1 MARDYRRQMTNAMEM
16 AIDGAINSGV
26 TYTRSTLKKKFGKE
40 FNLQYENNSGVIK
53 EVVSKF
59 IQKYD
64 KKFNDHVQKSMV
76 DTPCL
81 INTQYIIFL
90 EKGTYCYIASG
101 NKIGNTEERFLMS
114 NNISTMDLY
123 IYIFGKKMYKYANE
137 LEKIIQYYLKNDEL
151 GLFNVSSESGG
162 RYMGEDVSES
172 LEIIYSK
179 LATRSLDTMFFS
191 HGEKEAITS
200 HIEKF
205 LGNEEFYK
213 EKQILF
219 KTGILL
225 YGKPGTG
232 KSSLVK
238 ALATTYNRSIVNINV
253 GKLVSIDLN
262 KLTSSINVDDTRKYI
277 ILLEDIDTLFL
288 NRKDSQVKGNDDDDD
303 NTNKRDKEDNI
314 IINKLLQFL
323 DSNSSPTNV
332 IFIATT
338 NHKERL
344 DEALLREGRFDLKVD
359 CMNLDKNDA
368 IKFGKSFR
376 LDEANMLEIID
387 EIDKENMAKGKS
399 GDGYNQSK
407 LQARI
412 LSRLTNKTLDHI
424 EKTICVDTDVTGNMG
439 EESETDNVGNQGE
452 E

>member
-1 MARDYRRQMTNAMEM
+1 MTNAMEM
-16 AIDGAINSGV
+16 EIESDINSGV

-40 FNLQYENNSGVIK
+40 FNLQYENNSGVIR
-53 EVVSKF
+53 EVVTKF
-59 IQKYD
+59 IKKYD

-123 IYIFGKKMYKYANE
+123 IYIFGKKMHKYANE
-137 LEKIIQYYLKNDEL
+137 LEKIVQYYLKNDEL

-162 RYMGEDVSES
+162 GRYMSDDTSES

-232 KSSLVK
+232 KSSLIK

-288 NRKDSQVKGNDDDDD
+288 NRKDTGTKDSDDED
-303 NTNKRDKEDNI
+303 NTSKRDKDDNI

-359 CMNLDKNDA
+359 CMNLNAEDA

-376 LDEANMLEIID
+376 LDEVTMKEIID
-387 EIDKENMAKGKS
+387 EIDEENSAKGKY
-399 GDGYNQSK
+399 GEGYNQSK

-424 EKTICVDTDVTGNMG
+424 EQTICVDTDVTGNM
-439 EESETDNVGNQGE
+439 ENDEDNKNEV
-452 E
+452 

>member
-1 MARDYRRQMTNAMEM
+1 MTRNYRRQMTNAMEL
-16 AIDGAINSGV
+16 AIDSAINSGV
-26 TYTRSTLKKKFGKE
+26 TYTSSALKKKFGKE

-53 EVVSKF
+53 EVISKF
-59 IQKYD
+59 IKKYD
-64 KKFNDHVQKSMV
+64 KKFNDHIQKSMV

-90 EKGTYCYIASG
+90 EKGTYCYVASG

-114 NNISTMDLY
+114 NNISTMDLF
-123 IYIFGKKMYKYANE
+123 IYIFGKKMHKYANE

-151 GLFNVSSESGG
+151 GLFNVSSETG
-162 RYMGEDVSES
+162 RYMGDDAPES

-191 HGEKEAITS
+191 HGEKEIITS

-288 NRKDSQVKGNDDDDD
+288 NRKDSSAKDNNEED

-344 DEALLREGRFDLKVD
+344 DDALLREGRFDLKVD
-359 CMNLDKNDA
+359 CMNLDAENA

-376 LDEANMLEIID
+376 LDDINMKEIID
-387 EIDKENMAKGKS
+387 EIDKENASKGKH
-399 GDGYNQSK
+399 DEGYNQSK

-424 EKTICVDTDVTGNMG
+424 EQTICVDTDVTGNM
-439 EESETDNVGNQGE
+439 EYETESKE
-452 E
+452 